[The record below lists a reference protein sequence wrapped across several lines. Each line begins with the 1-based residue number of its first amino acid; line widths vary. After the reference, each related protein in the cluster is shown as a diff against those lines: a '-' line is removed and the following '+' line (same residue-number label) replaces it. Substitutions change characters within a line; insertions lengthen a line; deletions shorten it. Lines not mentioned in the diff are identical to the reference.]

1 MDDPI
6 KLREDGNFAIIE
18 NITEYVNKC
27 HGAAIEAGWHNH
39 PKTGERLQRDFGVS
53 ISLIHSELSE
63 ALEGD
68 RKGLMDDHL
77 PDRIMAEVELADA
90 IIRACDTACYEEFD
104 LAEWESDINRP
115 RIKSVFATDLAV
127 AHAWFSMAYLNF
139 CCDDFQTCMIYY
151 LSAIN
156 QICAMADEYGF
167 NLVKVIDMK
176 MAYNKTRL
184 DHKPEE
190 RVKEGGKGY

>member
-1 MDDPI
+1 MDDQI

-18 NITEYVNKC
+18 KITDYVNKC
-27 HGAAIEAGWHNH
+27 HGAAVKAGWHHH

-68 RKGLMDDHL
+68 RKSLMDDHL
-77 PDRIMAEVELADA
+77 PDRRMAEVELADA
-90 IIRACDTACYEEFD
+90 IIRACDTAGYEEFNQYNSKYRFHPPTI
-104 LAEWESDINRP
+104 E
-115 RIKSVFATDLAV
+115 SVFAIDLAV
-127 AHAWFSMAYLNF
+127 AHLYFSEAYRWYRSGDKGV
-139 CCDDFQTCMIYY
+139 CQIHY
-151 LSAIN
+151 LSGIN

-167 NLVKVIDMK
+167 DLVKVIDMK

-184 DHKPEE
+184 DHKPEN

>member
-1 MDDPI
+1 MGDQI
-6 KLREDGNFAIIE
+6 KLSEDGNFAIIE
-18 NITEYVNKC
+18 NISEYVEKC
-27 HGAAIEAGWHNH
+27 HGAAVKAGWHQH

-77 PDRIMAEVELADA
+77 PDRLMAEVELADA
-90 IIRACDTACYEEFD
+90 IIRACDTSGYEEFD
-104 LAEWESDINRP
+104 LSGWKDMVAAP
-115 RIKSVFATDLAV
+115 KIKSVFAVDLAV
-127 AHAWFSMAYLNF
+127 AHSWFSRSYEEYCKGNF
-139 CCDDFQTCMIYY
+139 SNCKVYY
-151 LSAIN
+151 LSGIN